1 MFIMMLYVCV
11 SAEVAQLLMRNV
23 NYEIP
28 SLKKQITKCQQMQT
42 VTSLYFGSQLCS
54 PPTGTQT
61 QTQPWIRLFG
71 ILNTQVVFLKH
82 LGKCK

>member
-54 PPTGTQT
+54 PHSGTQT
-61 QTQPWIRLFG
+61 QPRIRLFG
-71 ILNTQVVFLKH
+71 TLNTQVVFLKH